1 MAMSWLNGLTQQD
14 KEEMFADA
22 CQAFQ
27 IEVIAESEFIMTL
40 VKLGYNAT
48 EIADLV
54 KEFRP
59 PAPEGG

>member
-1 MAMSWLNGLTQQD
+1 MNWLASLSQSD
-14 KEEMFADA
+14 KDEMFQDA

-27 IEVIAESEFIMTL
+27 GDVIAESEYIMTL

-59 PAPEGG
+59 PAPEEQGD